1 MKAAF
6 LTGHGGNEVVTIGQ
20 RPDPV
25 RRPGEALVRLHAATV
40 NRVDLYMRN
49 SGAGITHTLPQ
60 ILGLDGAGVVEE
72 VDRDEK
78 FLKVGQKVLV
88 LPAVFCG
95 RCPYCQSGDAVLCQ
109 SIQFIGEH
117 RDGTYAEKIALPAEN
132 VFPMPKGLD
141 FAEAASLGVNYL
153 TAWRMIFTKAQM
165 KPWETAL
172 IFGVGGGVSLA
183 AMQIIKAFGGTAI
196 VTSRDQSKLD
206 RALAMGADHAINGK
220 TEDVVARVNQITGKR
235 GVDVVIENVGEAVW
249 PLALRALAKNGRLVT
264 CGATTGGAPS
274 ADIHRLF
281 VRQLQIFGSSLG
293 GYGEF
298 SDLLAFVARHR
309 IRPLIDSRFTL
320 DEAHAALDRLET
332 GEQFGKV
339 VVDIP

>member
-6 LTGHGGNEVVTIGQ
+6 LTGHGGNEVVEIGQ
-20 RPDPV
+20 RPDPL
-25 RRPGEALVRLHAATV
+25 RKPGEALVRLHAATV

-72 VDRDEK
+72 VDADEK
-78 FLKVGQKVLV
+78 VLRVGQKVLV

-95 RCPYCQSGDAVLCQ
+95 RCAYCQSGDPVLCQ

-117 RDGTYAEKIALPAEN
+117 RDGTYAEKIALPVEN
-132 VFPMPKGLD
+132 VFPMPEGLD

-172 IFGVGGGVSLA
+172 IFGIGGGVSLA

-196 VTSRDQSKLD
+196 VTSRDPSKLD
-206 RALAMGADHAINGK
+206 RATVMGADHAINGK
-220 TEDVVARVNQITGKR
+220 TEDVVARVNQITGNR

-298 SDLLAFVARHR
+298 ADLLAFVARHR

>member
-6 LTGHGGNEVVTIGQ
+6 LTGHGGNEVVEIGQ
-20 RPDPV
+20 RPDPL
-25 RRPGEALVRLHAATV
+25 RKPGEALVRLHAATV

-72 VDRDEK
+72 VDADEK
-78 FLKVGQKVLV
+78 VLRVGQKVLV

-95 RCPYCQSGDAVLCQ
+95 RCPYCQSGDPVLCQ

-117 RDGTYAEKIALPAEN
+117 RDGTYAEKIALPAKN
-132 VFPMPKGLD
+132 IFPMPEGLD
-141 FAEAASLGVNYL
+141 FAEAASLGVNFL

-172 IFGVGGGVSLA
+172 IFGIGGGVSLA

-196 VTSRDQSKLD
+196 ITSRDQSKLD
-206 RALAMGADHAINGK
+206 RAMALGADHAINGK

-249 PLALRALAKNGRLVT
+249 PLALRSLAKNGRLVT

-298 SDLLAFVARHR
+298 ADLLAFVAKHR
-309 IRPLIDSRFTL
+309 IRPLIDSRFSL
-320 DEAHAALDRLET
+320 DQAHAALDRLET
-332 GEQFGKV
+332 GDQFGKV
-339 VVDIP
+339 VVDIA

>member
-6 LTGHGGNEVVTIGQ
+6 ITGHGGNEVVTIGE
-20 RPDPV
+20 RPEPV
-25 RRPGEALVRLHAATV
+25 RKPGEVLLRLHAATV

-49 SGAGITHTLPQ
+49 SAVGITHTLPQ
-60 ILGLDGAGVVEE
+60 ILGLDGAGVVEA
-72 VDRDEK
+72 VDESEK
-78 FLKVGQKVLV
+78 TIRVGQRALI
-88 LPAVFCG
+88 LPAVFCR
-95 RCPYCQSGDAVLCQ
+95 RCAYCQSGDPVLCQ

-117 RDGTYAEKIALPAEN
+117 RDGTYAEKIAVPAEN
-132 VFPMPKGLD
+132 VFPIPDGLD
-141 FAEAASLGVNYL
+141 FGEAAALGVNFL

-172 IFGVGGGVSLA
+172 IFGIGGGVSLA
-183 AMQIIKAFGGTAI
+183 ALQIIKAFGGTAI
-196 VTSRDQSKLD
+196 ITSRDQSKLD
-206 RALAMGADHAINGK
+206 RARALGADHAINGK
-220 TEDVVARVNQITGKR
+220 SEDVVARVNAITGKR

-298 SDLLAFVARHR
+298 ADLLAFVGKHG
-309 IRPLIDSRFTL
+309 IKPLVDSRFTL
-320 DEAHAALDRLET
+320 DQAHAALDRLET
-332 GEQFGKV
+332 GDQFGKV
-339 VVDIP
+339 IVDIP